1 MSPRVEDGSG
11 VEWTAA
17 QQQAAAGMTAAVTPP
32 SSPRSV
38 QGGGEPFPPAAV
50 AIGAPAYI
58 PMTPPPEDAAA
69 VRRQQQQ
76 SVPLVRRRSA
86 LKIGTSRHVPSP
98 TSANKRRA
106 PPRSISAN
114 ARSTSVV
121 ASEGMLFS
129 RSELRPAPLS
139 ASRKFDSNVS
149 EFRFHPTSSSSTL
162 SSSSLS
168 SNSNSEFSSAS
179 GPVKVLQQSAAAQSL
194 EGGGGGPPPVA
205 RHEQRDNLATLRIIE
220 ARRRAILS
228 FGEPSSPPPPSLAA
242 LGSNASSSSS
252 IAEHCR
258 RPRTGGGSGP
268 FSSVNGIPSASR
280 AITPMPLLPEMG
292 CAATAASTPTS
303 FGLHSNKLLIATA
316 ATAVAATPTGEHT
329 SEAGAPAALRAAPLS
344 APGGRENARTR
355 ETLEQKWAAWQSE
368 NRGPAPLLGKPAPAP
383 VVAAAGS
390 SDSGGRGMFGGGSG
404 ASSNG
409 GGSGRRW
416 GGAEDFHDKVAF
428 LGDYVA
434 NVFGRAKR
442 MGVPQHCEAREV
454 QYGVE

>member
-1 MSPRVEDGSG
+1 MSPRVDDGSG
-11 VEWTAA
+11 VEWTTA

-38 QGGGEPFPPAAV
+38 QGGGEPFPRAAV
-50 AIGAPAYI
+50 AIGAAPPYI
-58 PMTPPPEDAAA
+58 PTTPPPENATA
-69 VRRQQQQ
+69 VRSQQQQ
-76 SVPLVRRRSA
+76 SVPLVQRRSA

-106 PPRSISAN
+106 PPRSISVN
-114 ARSTSVV
+114 ARSSSVV

-139 ASRKFDSNVS
+139 ATRKFDGNVS

-162 SSSSLS
+162 SSSSSS
-168 SNSNSEFSSAS
+168 SNISSEFSSAS
-179 GPVKVLQQSAAAQSL
+179 VKVLQQSATASRP

-205 RHEQRDNLATLRIIE
+205 EHQQRRDNLATLRIVE

-242 LGSNASSSSS
+242 LGSNA
-252 IAEHCR
+252 
-258 RPRTGGGSGP
+258 TGSGP
-268 FSSVNGIPSASR
+268 FSSVNGIPTSSR

-292 CAATAASTPTS
+292 SAANAASTPTP
-303 FGLHSNKLLIATA
+303 FRLHSNKLLIATA
-316 ATAVAATPTGEHT
+316 ATATAATPTGEFT
-329 SEAGAPAALRAAPLS
+329 SEAGAPSAPRAAPLS

-383 VVAAAGS
+383 VVAHAAS
-390 SDSGGRGMFGGGSG
+390 SDSGGRGMFAGGSG

-416 GGAEDFHDKVAF
+416 GGAEDFHEKVAF

-442 MGVPQHCEAREV
+442 VGVPQHCEAREV

>member
-1 MSPRVEDGSG
+1 MSPRVDDSSG

-17 QQQAAAGMTAAVTPP
+17 QQQAAAGITAAVTQP
-32 SSPRSV
+32 SSPRSE

-58 PMTPPPEDAAA
+58 PMTPPREDAAA
-69 VRRQQQQ
+69 VRRQQQ

-86 LKIGTSRHVPSP
+86 LKIGTSPHVPSP

-106 PPRSISAN
+106 PPRSISVN
-114 ARSTSVV
+114 ARSSSVV

-149 EFRFHPTSSSSTL
+149 EFRCHPTSSSSTL

-168 SNSNSEFSSAS
+168 SNSSSEFSSAS
-179 GPVKVLQQSAAAQSL
+179 GPVKVLQQSAAARSL
-194 EGGGGGPPPVA
+194 EEGGGGPPPVA
-205 RHEQRDNLATLRIIE
+205 QHQQRRDNLANLRIIE

-242 LGSNASSSSS
+242 LGSNA
-252 IAEHCR
+252 
-258 RPRTGGGSGP
+258 TGSGP
-268 FSSVNGIPSASR
+268 FSSVNGIPTASR
-280 AITPMPLLPEMG
+280 AITPMPVLPEMG
-292 CAATAASTPTS
+292 STATAATTPTPR
-303 FGLHSNKLLIATA
+303 LHSNKFLIATA
-316 ATAVAATPTGEHT
+316 ATATAATPTGEHT
-329 SEAGAPAALRAAPLS
+329 SEAGAPAAPRAAPLS

-383 VVAAAGS
+383 VVAEAGSGS

-416 GGAEDFHDKVAF
+416 RGAEDFHDKVAF